1 MISATGVKGSGS
13 RLRRKAIPRSLC
25 TCLFLALF
33 LQSPP
38 GISRAEERGDRVSL
52 DGIALPVARIVSLA
66 PNITETLASIGA
78 ADQVVGYSVFC
89 KMQVKFPPRPIAG
102 SFNQPHLDA
111 IRPLKPDL
119 VLFSEHAKPEDLE
132 KLKAAGLRYLV
143 LPASTISDI
152 VANVRLLGTLT
163 GRIAKAGEVA
173 GEIERVVGAAREHS
187 KTIDPGRRPRVF
199 LEVDGPDPLYTA
211 GGRSFISEMVE
222 LAGGIN
228 VFADRTESYPLITP
242 DAVIKA
248 DPEYIF
254 VGGFNK
260 SADEIHNRPG
270 WDRISAVKSG
280 KVRTGVWDLW
290 LLLWRP
296 GPSVGVTIQK
306 LARELGTDP
315 SASPK

>member
-1 MISATGVKGSGS
+1 VILKQLIVYLSIGLSIQSIHGTCQAQEQNEH
-13 RLRRKAIPRSLC
+13 ASLN
-25 TCLFLALF
+25 
-33 LQSPP
+33 
-38 GISRAEERGDRVSL
+38 GMSL
-52 DGIALPVARIVSLA
+52 PAARIVSMA
-66 PNITETLASIGA
+66 PNITETLEVIGA
-78 ADQVVGYSVFC
+78 AEQVVGYSIFC

-102 SFNQPHLDA
+102 SFNQPDQNA
-111 IRPLKPDL
+111 VRSLKPDV
-119 VLFSEHAKPEDLE
+119 VLFSEHARPEDLE
-132 KLKAAGLRYLV
+132 KLKASGLPYLV
-143 LPASTISDI
+143 LPANAISDI
-152 VANVRLLGTLT
+152 VNNVRLLGTLT
-163 GRIAKAGEVA
+163 GRTAKANEVA
-173 GEIERVVGAAREHS
+173 GEIERIVGEARVRS
-187 KTIDPGRRPRVF
+187 KSIDPSKRPRVF
-199 LEVDGPDPLYTA
+199 LEVDGPDPLYTV
-211 GGRSFISEMVE
+211 GGRSFISEMVD

-260 SADEIHNRPG
+260 SADEIRNRPG

-306 LARELGTDP
+306 LAKELGTTH
-315 SASPK
+315 